1 MIHFMAL
8 ILFTGILVWL
18 GMRCFGILSIS
29 SIIDSSPQKTTRE
42 CSAQT
47 DRTGP
52 EEERFLELRKGQDEV
67 VIFVMNGTIRIAAIK
82 LKVLQRMNQ
91 DILEKCKEILNQ
103 KVVDAGMQ
111 AEDVSLGAQ
120 RTRSRDLSFSV
131 TGVSGF

>member
-1 MIHFMAL
+1 MATMFAKYFLNMVNAHETKKACNETLQTNYIYEGYEMIHFMAL

-29 SIIDSSPQKTTRE
+29 SITDSSPQKSTRE

-82 LKVLQRMNQ
+82 
-91 DILEKCKEILNQ
+91 
-103 KVVDAGMQ
+103 
-111 AEDVSLGAQ
+111 
-120 RTRSRDLSFSV
+120 
-131 TGVSGF
+131 